1 MKEVRNNE
9 TISKSNSESRL
20 VEGYA
25 VVFNSKSVDLGG
37 FYEVIDENALE
48 GVIERSD
55 IVCLLDHDIKR
66 GVLARY
72 RNNSEHNSLTLSVD
86 KKGLKFSFEA
96 PKTSLGDEILEGVRR
111 GDISSCS
118 FAFTVDEDEFTK
130 QSDGSILRTIKKIDE
145 LFDISLVYRPAYEN
159 TEVDTRG
166 LNEFLNNNNKNQM
179 KKTKRNQEDLED
191 KKKKLD
197 EQEIQ
202 EEQNED
208 VQNEDEVQED
218 EEQKSCD
225 VKDDEKEMKSEDEE
239 DLDDIIEDEIPEEK
253 MEDEDNLDDIT
264 EDEMEDEEKEL
275 KKNKRNLNKKTKKEI
290 RKNNLNKR
298 HNIMKKFR
306 LIDTINDVINNR
318 SFNETSKEVI
328 ERSKKIASQNGIDFG
343 ASQIVLANLE
353 TREGEGQVTPNGILA
368 QTAQYGKEAIPT
380 DTFDIVGALRDK
392 MVLAEAGARFMDCK
406 GNVEIPVYS
415 GSVCDWA
422 DETGEA
428 VDGRG
433 SFTSIKL
440 VPKRLTAVLPVSRM
454 FLAQTSDSAENILRE
469 DLINAV
475 SEKLQQTILGAGAG
489 SDVEPKGLFNGVTAD
504 TTDVTYADVLDIE
517 EELETGNF
525 NTDNAKWIV
534 SPSAKAL
541 LRNTKL
547 DGGSGRFVY
556 EDKEVLGNPALT
568 TNSAVKKGVIYGDFS
583 ELIIANWGAIDV
595 LVDPYTLSAKNQI
608 RLVVHFYVNY
618 ALRRSDALVKKILK

>member
-1 MKEVRNNE
+1 MKEIRF
-9 TISKSNSESRL
+9 NSLDTQVQENREVS
-20 VEGYA
+20 GYA
-25 VVFNSKSVDLGG
+25 ALFNSMSCDLGG
-37 FYEVIDENALE
+37 FNEIILPNAFE
-48 GVIERSD
+48 GVIEKSD
-55 IVCLLDHDIKR
+55 VLALFEHDIKR
-66 GVLARY
+66 GILARSK
-72 RNNSEHNSLTLSVD
+72 RGEGSLHLEVD
-86 KKGLKFSFEA
+86 DKGLKFDFNL
-96 PKTSLGDEILEGVRR
+96 PNTPLGDEVFEYLKR
-111 GDISSCS
+111 GDVSKCS
-118 FAFTVDEDEFTK
+118 FAFTVEDERWVK
-130 QSDGSILRTIKKIDE
+130 NDDGKIIRYIDKVEELYDCSIVIH
-145 LFDISLVYRPAYEN
+145 PAYDETSVN
-159 TEVDTRG
+159 IVNTRG

-225 VKDDEKEMKSEDEE
+225 VKDDEKEMKSEDE
-239 DLDDIIEDEIPEEK
+239 DD
-253 MEDEDNLDDIT
+253 LDDIT

-318 SFNETSKEVI
+318 SFNDVSKEVI

-353 TREGEGQVTPNGILA
+353 TRDGEGQQVTPNGILA

-489 SDVEPKGLFNGVTAD
+489 SDVEPKGLFNGVIAD
-504 TTDVTYADVLDIE
+504 TTDVTYADVLNIE

-583 ELIIANWGAIDV
+583 ELIIANWGAVDV